1 MKQFRL
7 AIPATLY
14 VTVNAPSKEHALR
27 MAQDKQ
33 GMMVEDASGFDGT
46 MLEGCE
52 ISVGKADVDAVS
64 ELEPE

>member
-14 VTVNAPSKEHALR
+14 VTVNATSKEHALKI
-27 MAQDKQ
+27 AQAKQ

-46 MLEGCE
+46 ILEGCE

-64 ELEPE
+64 EVEQE